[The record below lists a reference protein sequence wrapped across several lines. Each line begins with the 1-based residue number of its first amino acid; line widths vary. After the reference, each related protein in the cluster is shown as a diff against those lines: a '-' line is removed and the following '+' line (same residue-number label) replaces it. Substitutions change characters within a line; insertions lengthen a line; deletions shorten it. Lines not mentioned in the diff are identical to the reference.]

1 MSHPNGLSGKVARTP
16 KVWGGRSA
24 FHRFTEPIYSELLD
38 FFCVQKSNEFL
49 SITLQNQHLFQ
60 LAREIYIISKRLKIL
75 VKLATVKQVTFI

>member
-1 MSHPNGLSGKVARTP
+1 MSQPNGLSGKVARTP

-24 FHRFTEPIYSELLD
+24 FYRFTEPIYSELLD